1 MKRLMGWAPALLAG
15 FLATTASAPLHGQA
29 IASAEAVRPRG
40 EAYGRVVGR
49 VMDGRTATP
58 LVSAQVYISD
68 GSVGGLSAVDG
79 RYVLR
84 QVPAGAHDV
93 TVQLIGYG
101 AKTVTGIQVEGGT
114 TITLDLTLEPQAVAL
129 EGVVVSAS
137 AQRGS
142 TTSLLTERKMAAVV
156 SDAIGA
162 DQMSRSPDGDAA
174 SALRRVPG
182 LSVVDGKFAYVRGL
196 GERYSS
202 TTLNGAPLASPVP
215 DKKVIPLDVIPSGL
229 LQSIVTSKSY
239 SPDQP
244 GDYAGG
250 LVQLR
255 TRDFPSNRILTV
267 SVGGGWNSATSLQEG
282 LGYQGGGRDFTGF
295 DDGTRELPD
304 AIPADLAVNRQNFSS
319 QQLQEIGRAF
329 GGAWG
334 PTLRKLPPNASVS
347 FSFGDDID
355 FSDDRRAGFIAS
367 LNYSSNHSLK
377 KNLVERVFAQSG
389 VADPEVDYSGEISER
404 SVSLGGL
411 VNLTF
416 QPRATDQITFAT
428 VFNRLTDDASR
439 VLTGFNLDSNTNQWN
454 SRIQYLGQ
462 SLLNSQLRGEH
473 VLGFLGD
480 AQFDWRAAYTRASRY
495 EPSTREV
502 LYREFD
508 GQFYFDDFI
517 QSGSVF
523 HQDMADEGFN
533 GGTSLKVP
541 FELRGLP
548 ASIAVGA
555 STDRKDREAYT
566 RRFRFR
572 PQQGGVIDDQAR
584 VLEPNDLFSE
594 SHIRPDGFEIQE
606 ATFRTDNYDATENVE
621 AAYGMVEFALVDGVR
636 LSGGARVER
645 TLQEVSPKDLW
656 DVGLDPAEGARLES
670 TDVLPALNVT
680 VELGE
685 GMNLRGSASR
695 TLARAQLRE
704 LAPFSFADY
713 AGGYLV
719 IGNPEL
725 GRTRIQNFDL
735 RWEWFATPQAV
746 VSVSGFYKRFDD
758 PIEVMVLPSSEL
770 LKTWVNA
777 DGATNYGVEVELRSD
792 LGFLSPAAADL
803 QLNGNLTWIE
813 SDVVTGER
821 IRVFLPGTGPTD
833 LAVVAKNRALQ
844 GQSPYVVNLGLTWAP
859 LGGPSATVLF
869 NRFGRRIDAVGGQAT
884 PEIYEEAR
892 SQLDAV
898 VEWPLADRWRA
909 KVSAS
914 RLLGNQVEFT
924 QGGGTLRAY
933 DLGRTLSFSLSW
945 GSGR

>member
-1 MKRLMGWAPALLAG
+1 MLACLVALSAGAAPAGVAQSG
-15 FLATTASAPLHGQA
+15 RPDGSGR
-29 IASAEAVRPRG
+29 AVH
-40 EAYGRVVGR
+40 GRVVGR
-49 VMDGRTATP
+49 VLDGRTATP
-58 LVSAQVYISD
+58 LVSAQVFLSD
-68 GSVGGLSAVDG
+68 GSVGVLTAVGG

-84 QVPAGAHDV
+84 DVPEGVHAL
-93 TVQLIGYG
+93 TFQLIGYG
-101 AKTVTGIQVEGGT
+101 SRTVTGVEVDGGT
-114 TITLDLTLEPQAVAL
+114 TVTLDVTLEPEAIAL
-129 EGVVVSAS
+129 EGVVVSAA

-142 TTSLLTERKMAAVV
+142 TTSLFTERKMAAVV
-156 SDAIGA
+156 SDAIGS
-162 DQMSRSPDGDAA
+162 DQISRTPDGDAA
-174 SALRRVPG
+174 AALKRVPG

-215 DKKVIPLDVIPSGL
+215 DKKVIPLDVIPSGIL
-229 LQSIVTSKSY
+229 ESIVTSKSY

-255 TRDFPSNRILTV
+255 TRDFPANRILSL
-267 SVGGGWNSATSLQEG
+267 SVGGGWNSASSLRDG
-282 LGYQGGGRDFTGF
+282 LGYAGGSRDFLGF
-295 DDGTRELPD
+295 DDGTRGLPD
-304 AIPADLAVNRQNFSS
+304 MIPRDVPVNRQNFSS
-319 QQLQEIGRAF
+319 EQLQQIGRAF
-329 GGAWG
+329 GGEWG
-334 PTLRKLPPNASVS
+334 PTLRQLPPNASLGI
-347 FSFGDDID
+347 SFGDDFD
-355 FSDDRRAGFIAS
+355 LSGDRRAGFVAS
-367 LNYSSNHSLK
+367 MNYSSSYSVEK
-377 KNLVERVFAQSG
+377 DLVERVFAQSG
-389 VADPEVDYSGEISER
+389 IEDPEVDYTGQISKR
-404 SVSLGGL
+404 SVSIGGL
-411 VNLTF
+411 LNLTF
-416 QPRATDQITFAT
+416 QPRPTDQITLAT
-428 VFNRLTDDASR
+428 IYNRLTDDASR
-439 VLTGFNLDSNTNQWN
+439 ALSGFNLDSNTNQWN

-480 AQFDWRAAYTRASRY
+480 AQLDWRAAYTRAGRY

-508 GQFYFDDFI
+508 GQFYWDDFI

-523 HQDMADEGFN
+523 HQDMVDAGWN
-533 GGTSLKVP
+533 GGASLKVP

-548 ASIAVGA
+548 ASVAVGTSA
-555 STDRKDREAYT
+555 DRKDRDAYT

-572 PQQGGVIDDQAR
+572 PQPGGGISDEAR
-584 VLEPNDLFSE
+584 VLEPNQLFTE
-594 SHIRPDGFEIQE
+594 AYIGPDGFEIQE
-606 ATFRTDNYDATENVE
+606 ATFRTDNYDASENID
-621 AAYGMVEFALVDGVR
+621 AAYAMADFALFEGVR
-636 LSGGARVER
+636 ISGGARVER
-645 TLQEVSPKDLW
+645 TLQEVAPHDLW
-656 DVGLDPAEGARLES
+656 DIGLDPAEGAHLES

-725 GRTRIQNFDL
+725 GRTRIENFDL
-735 RWEWFATPQAV
+735 RWEWFPTAQAV

-758 PIEVMVLPSSEL
+758 PIEVTVLPSSEL
-770 LKTWVNA
+770 MKTWVNA
-777 DGATNYGVEVELRSD
+777 DEADNYGVEVELRGD
-792 LGFLSPAAADL
+792 LGFVSPVFDDML
-803 QLNGNLTWIE
+803 FNGNLTWVE
-813 SDVVTGER
+813 SDVTMGER
-821 IRVFLPGTGPTD
+821 IHVYLPGTGATD
-833 LAVVAKNRALQ
+833 LSVVPKSRPLQ

-859 LGGPSATVLF
+859 LGGPSASVLF

-898 VEWPLADRWRA
+898 LEWPLSDGWKA

-914 RLLGNQVEFT
+914 RLLGKEVRFT
-924 QGGGTLRAY
+924 QGGGTLRSW
-933 DLGRTLSFSLSW
+933 DMGRTVSFSLSW
-945 GSGR
+945 GPGR